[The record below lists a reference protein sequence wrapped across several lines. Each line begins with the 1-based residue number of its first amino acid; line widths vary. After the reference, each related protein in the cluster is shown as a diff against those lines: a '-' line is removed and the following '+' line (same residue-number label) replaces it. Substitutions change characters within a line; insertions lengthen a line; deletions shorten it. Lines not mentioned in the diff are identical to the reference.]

1 LTEGSLQVLSWYDGA
16 SVSRQRGQHCQ
27 RWTMCLPSIGG
38 VHEKQVE
45 ANFYELRMNGLQGG
59 EIAMTICGHFLGVS
73 ILLSSARFT
82 DKISITLPN
91 VIVANNRSA
100 LSNFA
105 MQVCRS
111 IDTAGSNEE
120 FSNASSRADF
130 ELNLRCTAAPTPA
143 RQGGR
148 SDHPSERRVRSRSV
162 LPFERPELVPRR
174 CATPSVVRSARPS
187 SRRWWRRTTDSEWH
201 PAARNEFE
209 TDMTRWLRIR
219 LHRPFA
225 PRLCLTGESILC
237 ELGMAPSQQAAN
249 TPERRSNCQ
258 KNSKGEC
265 HGEFTRRLIHS
276 GSAGLGGG
284 G

>member
-1 LTEGSLQVLSWYDGA
+1 MLAKPVLHSGCAGPAWLRWRGLVRHPAAWDVLTEGSLQVLSWYDGA

-27 RWTMCLPSIGG
+27 RWTICLPSIGG

-45 ANFYELRMNGLQGG
+45 ANLYELRMNGLQGG
-59 EIAMTICGHFLGVS
+59 EITMTICGHFVGAS

-91 VIVANNRSA
+91 GIVANNRSA
-100 LSNFA
+100 LSNIA

-148 SDHPSERRVRSRSV
+148 SDHPSERRVRSRGV

-174 CATPSVVRSARPS
+174 CATPSVVRSAWPS
-187 SRRWWRRTTDSEWH
+187 SSRWWRRTTDSEWY

-209 TDMTRWLRIR
+209 
-219 LHRPFA
+219 HRYDP
-225 PRLCLTGESILC
+225 L
-237 ELGMAPSQQAAN
+237 AAN
-249 TPERRSNCQ
+249 PIALTFRTQTLPDGGV
-258 KNSKGEC
+258 NSLRARNGS
-265 HGEFTRRLIHS
+265 LPAS
-276 GSAGLGGG
+276 GKHT
-284 G
+284 